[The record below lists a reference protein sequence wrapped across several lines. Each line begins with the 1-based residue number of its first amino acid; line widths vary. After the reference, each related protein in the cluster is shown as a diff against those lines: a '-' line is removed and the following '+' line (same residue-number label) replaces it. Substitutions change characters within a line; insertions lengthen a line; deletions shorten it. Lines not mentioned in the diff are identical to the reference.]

1 MLLFRFIVLD
11 FGMLVLDIMPII
23 HELHEERL
31 QQVKVSNIWWLN
43 RMFPAKWIDEDRNC
57 DILLES
63 QVRQKTT

>member
-43 RMFPAKWIDEDRNC
+43 RMFPAKWIET
-57 DILLES
+57 
-63 QVRQKTT
+63 VTFY